1 LATLPLAVIW
11 KKHMLDHMLP
21 FYPAKNILATPT
33 KILLPNLK
41 KMLNDLTILSF
52 GKHTT
57 LLDRSSPLLS
67 HKSTTSYFKNKTF
80 EKMLDCS
87 LPLLSDQNITSYF
100 EKILHDMSP
109 LYSENILLSSTEN
122 KILDHS
128 SFL

>member
-1 LATLPLAVIW
+1 
-11 KKHMLDHMLP
+11 MLP
-21 FYPAKNILATPT
+21 FYPAKNITSYSDKNTAAY
-33 KILLPNLK
+33 LK
-41 KMLNDLTILSF
+41 KMLNDLMILSF

-67 HKSTTSYFKNKTF
+67 HKGTTSYFKNKTF

-122 KILDHS
+122 KFLDHS
-128 SFL
+128 SSL